1 MEKTFVSVSANL
13 KKHVQ
18 FLNSAEL
25 YSLIWRVLNTILRP
39 QCNLCSTRIFVVVC
53 LSSMYFP
60 LILGLWNPKTLILQ
74 YRKYFLVCF
83 CLDLIIVPT
92 TCAST
97 RWYIVSVQPNTEDLT
112 FNPEHKNFFPLVG
125 GKFLNLRLEY
135 KSSQRAEELANLFFF
150 LTIFN
155 VVCPKREVKVAHLM
169 GFMLSR
175 ICIALFLTQ
184 LFSI

>member
-1 MEKTFVSVSANL
+1 MFSLHVLMKKTFVLVSANL
-13 KKHVQ
+13 KKQVQ

-39 QCNLCSTRIFVVVC
+39 QCNICSTRIFVVVC

-92 TCAST
+92 TCASK
-97 RWYIVSVQPNTEDLT
+97 YSSVQPNTEDLT
-112 FNPEHKNFFPLVG
+112 SNPEHKNFFPLLG

-135 KSSQRAEELANLFFF
+135 KSRQIAEELANFFF
-150 LTIFN
+150 FFFYNFQCSL
-155 VVCPKREVKVAHLM
+155 PQK
-169 GFMLSR
+169 GS
-175 ICIALFLTQ
+175 
-184 LFSI
+184 